1 MRLFYT
7 LIILILFQNC
17 SFDNKTGIWK
27 NENIITTEEDVDL
40 FKEFKKLASSQVF
53 FDKTIPVNRG
63 FKFEKP
69 KQINNTEWTDV
80 YYNMSNNFENF
91 IYNNSNQILFKS
103 KRISKYKINDLLLFE
118 KNNLITSDQK
128 GNIIIYSISDKKII
142 SKFNF
147 YKKRFKKIK
156 KKLNLILENN
166 IIYVSD
172 NLGYL
177 YAYNYKENTINWAKN
192 YKIPFRSNLKISKNK
207 LFAANV
213 NNNLIILNKK
223 NGDVLKSIPTE
234 ENLVQN
240 KFVNNLSQ
248 IKNLTFFLNT
258 YGSLYA
264 IENDKMNI
272 SWFLNLNR
280 TLDLNPSNL
289 FYSNQIVSNNNLI
302 VVTANQFTYVI
313 DVKTGS
319 IIYKLNLTSSIKPL
333 ITENYLFLVSGKS
346 LLISF
351 DLNTGK
357 IIYSYNINQKIA
369 EFLNIKEKEVQFKNI
384 FMANNKI
391 LIFLKNSFILKFN
404 INGDLENVQ
413 KLPSKINSSPIFID
427 GSVLYLDFKNK
438 LSIIN

>member
-17 SFDNKTGIWK
+17 SFDNKTGIWE
-27 NENIITTEEDVDL
+27 NENIITTKEDADL
-40 FKEFKKLASSQVF
+40 FREFKKLASAQVF
-53 FDKTIPVNRG
+53 FDKIIPISAG

-91 IYNNSNQILFKS
+91 IYNNTNQILFKS

-118 KNNLITSDQK
+118 KNNLIVSDQK
-128 GNIIIYSISDKKII
+128 GNIIIYSINDKKVI

-147 YKKRFKKIK
+147 YKKRFKKIE

-177 YAYNYKENTINWAKN
+177 YAYNYKENKVNWAKN

-223 NGDVLKSIPTE
+223 TGSVLKSIPTE

-248 IKNLTFFLNT
+248 TKDLTFFLNT

-272 SWFLNLNR
+272 NWFLNLNR
-280 TLDLNPSNL
+280 ALDLNTSNL
-289 FYSNQIVSNNNLI
+289 FYSNQIVSNNKIL
-302 VVTANQFTYVI
+302 VVTANQYTYVI

-319 IIYKLNLTSSIKPL
+319 IMYKINLTSSIKPL
-333 ITENYLFLVSGKS
+333 ITEKYLFLVSGKN

-351 DLNTGK
+351 DLKSGK

-369 EFLNIKEKEVQFKNI
+369 EFLNTKEKEVQFKNI

-404 INGDLENVQ
+404 INGELEDVQ

-427 GSVLYLDFKNK
+427 GSVLFLDFRKK

>member
-1 MRLFYT
+1 
-7 LIILILFQNC
+7 
-17 SFDNKTGIWK
+17 
-27 NENIITTEEDVDL
+27 
-40 FKEFKKLASSQVF
+40 
-53 FDKTIPVNRG
+53 
-63 FKFEKP
+63 
-69 KQINNTEWTDV
+69 
-80 YYNMSNNFENF
+80 MSNNFENF

-128 GNIIIYSISDKKII
+128 GNIIIYSISDKKVI

-147 YKKRFKKIK
+147 YKKKFKKIE

-207 LFAANV
+207 LFAANI

-240 KFVNNLSQ
+240 KFINNLSQ
-248 IKNLTFFLNT
+248 TKNLTFFLNT

-272 SWFLNLNR
+272 NWFMNLNR
-280 TLDLNPSNL
+280 ALDLNPSNL
-289 FYSNQIVSNNNLI
+289 FYSNQIVSNNNVV

-313 DVKTGS
+313 DIKTGS
-319 IIYKLNLTSSIKPL
+319 IIYKINLTSSIKPL
-333 ITENYLFLVSGKS
+333 ITEKYLFLVSGKS

-351 DLNTGK
+351 DLKTGK

-369 EFLNIKEKEVQFKNI
+369 EFLNSEEKEVQFKNM

-404 INGDLENVQ
+404 INGVLEEVQ
-413 KLPSKINSSPIFID
+413 KLPSKINTSPIFID
-427 GSVLYLDFKNK
+427 GSFLFLDFKKK

>member
-128 GNIIIYSISDKKII
+128 GNIIIYSISDKKVI

-147 YKKRFKKIK
+147 YKKKFKKIE

-207 LFAANV
+207 LFAANI

-223 NGDVLKSIPTE
+223 NGGVLKSIPTE

>member
-27 NENIITTEEDVDL
+27 NENIISTKEDTDL
-40 FKEFKKLASSQVF
+40 FREFKKLASTQVF
-53 FDKTIPVNRG
+53 FDKIIPISKG
-63 FKFEKP
+63 FKLEKP

-80 YYNMSNNFENF
+80 YYDKSNNFENF
-91 IYNNSNQILFKS
+91 TYNNANQILFKS
-103 KRISKYKINDLLLFE
+103 KKLSKYKINDLILFE
-118 KNNLITSDQK
+118 KNNLIVSDQK
-128 GNIIIYSISDKKII
+128 GNIIIYSIKDKKII

-147 YKKRFKKIK
+147 YKKRFKKIE

-177 YAYNYKENTINWAKN
+177 YSYNYKENKVNWAKN

-207 LFAANV
+207 IFAANV
-213 NNNLIILNKK
+213 NNNLIILDKK
-223 NGDVLKSIPTE
+223 TGSVLKLIPTE

-248 IKNLTFFLNT
+248 TKDLTFFLNT

-264 IENDKMNI
+264 IKNDKMNI
-272 SWFLNLNR
+272 NWFLNLNR
-280 TLDLNPSNL
+280 ALDLNTSNL
-289 FYSNQIVSNNNLI
+289 FYSNQIVSNNNNV
-302 VVTANQFTYVI
+302 VVTANQYTYVI

-319 IIYKLNLTSSIKPL
+319 IIYKINLTSLIKPL
-333 ITENYLFLVSGKS
+333 ITEKYLFLVSGKN

-351 DLNTGK
+351 DLKTGE

-369 EFLNIKEKEVQFKNI
+369 EFLNIKEKEAQIKNI

-404 INGDLENVQ
+404 INGELEDVQ

-427 GSVLYLDFKNK
+427 GSVLFLDFKKK